1 MDGDIRMRFA
11 EKHRLTLDPNNVPT
25 VFHPLIPL
33 AEMWGI
39 YEVGDL
45 DDYEI
50 RKILFSEAT
59 QEETDALLEI
69 VSSTIGV
76 SATNLSDLWLGKE
89 PLPTTLESSAFNY
102 MVMAFADA
110 SSQEA
115 QRRQDRRDS
124 FLERLNEAFSKVS
137 RPDNDNIAIPPND
150 FYKGVYDDVT
160 RAFQNQT
167 VETFTSEFASENYDA
182 IYLFTPEAFQYYLP
196 AYMRIAVVDSDSNIP
211 YTILHV
217 LTPPDDN
224 DLLEY
229 GDALTKLLTVEQK
242 TSVVEIITLYRDVFL
257 TKSDLMFFG
266 EQIQT
271 ALDFWENS

>member
-1 MDGDIRMRFA
+1 MRFA

-242 TSVVEIITLYRDVFL
+242 TSVVEFITLYRDVFL